1 MKTPILILLITTSLM
16 AWSQEGSYII
26 KREVYKNNLTSINF
40 SPDGKYLLTGFQDGS
55 FRLLDP
61 ESFETKLEVLNA
73 HYKAVN
79 AMEMPPKMDFILTAG
94 YNAIKLWDMTGKL
107 RANWNGH
114 GTTIWNVDISNDGK
128 HAVSSAF
135 NKTFLLWDV
144 YNSVILEHMREH
156 EDVTMSV
163 CISPDNRW
171 IASGSNDLTIKIWDI
186 NTRKV
191 IKTLHGPTQDV
202 YDVAF
207 SPDSRLVAVASK
219 DRSIRIYNLEEEKLI
234 HLLKGHRDMVM
245 EVAFSPDGNYLTSYS
260 DGGIAYSW
268 RGATAGTSETPYTDY
283 VGSLGVCVGT
293 LWDAEFAQDGQLQ
306 AIGASDGFAY
316 VYRSKLEPA
325 DVSGY
330 QRLHDLA
337 GHDGNVTGVA
347 FNPEGSILATAG
359 SDGTARLWD
368 LDTGDQITTLVDQS
382 VAFAGI
388 DMSPDGRYVLTAG
401 EDGMLRIF
409 LASVEDLMKLA
420 RSRLSRGLTNTEC
433 QRYLHQP
440 CARD

>member
-191 IKTLHGPTQDV
+191 VKTLHGPTQDV

-219 DRSIRIYNLEEEKLI
+219 DRSIRIYNLEEENLM

-245 EVAFSPDGNYLTSYS
+245 EVAFSPDGNYLLS
-260 DGGIAYSW
+260 
-268 RGATAGTSETPYTDY
+268 
-283 VGSLGVCVGT
+283 GS
-293 LWDAEFAQDGQLQ
+293 A
-306 AIGASDGFAY
+306 
-316 VYRSKLEPA
+316 
-325 DVSGY
+325 
-330 QRLHDLA
+330 
-337 GHDGNVTGVA
+337 
-347 FNPEGSILATAG
+347 
-359 SDGTARLWD
+359 
-368 LDTGDQITTLVDQS
+368 DQS
-382 VAFAGI
+382 LMIWDVDSGQRIHAYLDNEEAVLDLVYHPDGKSFYSISFAGDLTRWEVHPEI
-388 DMSPDGRYVLTAG
+388 FVLKYFEKQYNEELAADPIFESRRKGESKKDYLERAAEANKKKSEIVDRYYQQYL
-401 EDGMLRIF
+401 
-409 LASVEDLMKLA
+409 S
-420 RSRLSRGLTNTEC
+420 SRN
-433 QRYLHQP
+433 Q
-440 CARD
+440 